1 MKHDA
6 FRGHLDLLLLGA
18 LRAGPGHGYAVLN
31 TLRER
36 SSGDLDFTEGAV
48 YPALHRLEDR
58 GLLASE
64 WEPVAGRRRRV
75 YRITDAGLTAL
86 DAEQRDWR
94 SLVSAVDRVLQPEPR
109 RRSGAATQALA

>member
-36 SSGDLDFTEGAV
+36 SGGDLDFTEGAV

-58 GLLASE
+58 GLLVE
-64 WEPVAGRRRRV
+64 RMGAGGRPAPSRLPHHRRRV
-75 YRITDAGLTAL
+75 DRAR
-86 DAEQRDWR
+86 AEQRDWR
-94 SLVSAVDRVLQPEPR
+94 SLVSAVDRVLRPEPR
-109 RRSGAATQALA
+109 RRSGAATEALA